1 MLAGLSWL
9 KIPQRGARNVGLL
22 ARIAPAAGCVNA
34 CYNARMNDPTLRKAL
49 RLSVHPATLAA
60 IGLLLVNDHLLR
72 RIWPSALTGKL
83 GDFAWLFFIPLLVAV
98 LVALVLPGR
107 GPRRAVA
114 VGWLAFGSVAI
125 VFAAAKTVP
134 VVHESVIVLAEHVL
148 GFTVGWRRD
157 PTDLVGLV
165 GLAAGAALWVRTPEP
180 AGGRIEL
187 TAPGWAAL
195 IMATLLTVANAPA
208 PDPGIYCLEARDG
221 DVWAYAGYTSY
232 RTTDGGLT
240 WERSDAQ
247 RGGCP
252 NPWQATSGAP
262 VTMLDPNNDQRRYR
276 FEPSLSIELSEDGG
290 ATWRTVHQVENMSEA
305 VAAATQQRL
314 TSSAELRP
322 TPIDGKID
330 RRTGNAIFAMG
341 HAGVL
346 VQDASGAWQAIAV
359 GDYGPVTVSGAFDF
373 FQLLV
378 GDILLAVGLAL
389 LGFNVLA
396 SRAIVRGRTA
406 WIIALIVAG
415 GIWAAVAFVFPPALT
430 YGYGSFITYAAM
442 LVLGLI
448 LLIATA
454 IALVKLLQEGAA
466 RVWRPLLICLAGGVL
481 FLLPYALWAADT
493 LPRYTLA
500 AAFGTLLGVAA
511 IAGGSRWALRNH
523 SAAR

>member
-1 MLAGLSWL
+1 LLASHTS
-9 KIPQRGARNVGLL
+9 RFHYVNAHNVGLL
-22 ARIAPAAGCVNA
+22 ARIAPAARCVNA
-34 CYNARMNDPTLRKAL
+34 CYNARMDDRTLRKAL
-49 RLSVHPATLAA
+49 RLSIHPVTLVA
-60 IGLLLVNDHLLR
+60 IGLLLINDHLLR

-83 GDFAWLFFIPLLVAV
+83 GDFAWLFFIPLLLAV

-107 GPRRAVA
+107 GPRRAAA
-114 VGWLAFGSVAI
+114 VGWLAFGSVAV
-125 VFAAAKTVP
+125 VFVAAKTVP
-134 VVHESVIVLAEHVL
+134 VAHETIVALAERVL

-157 PTDLVGLV
+157 PTDLVGLIALV
-165 GLAAGAALWVRTPEP
+165 ASAALWARTPEP
-180 AGGRIEL
+180 ACGRIEL
-187 TAPGWAAL
+187 AAPGWAAL
-195 IMATLLTVANAPA
+195 IMAALLTVANAPA
-208 PDPGIYCLEARDG
+208 PDPGIYCLEERDG
-221 DVWAYAGYTSY
+221 EVLAFAGYTSY
-232 RTTDGGLT
+232 RSTDGGLT
-240 WERSDAQ
+240 WERSDAPP
-247 RGGCP
+247 GSCP
-252 NPWQATSGAP
+252 SLGQVPSGAP
-262 VTMLDPNNDQRRYR
+262 VTALNPNNDQRRYR
-276 FEPSLSIELSEDGG
+276 FEPGLSIEFSDDGG
-290 ATWRTVHQVENMSEA
+290 ATWRTVYHVENTSEA

-322 TPIDGKID
+322 TPIDARID
-330 RRTGNAIFAMG
+330 RRTGNAVFAMG

-346 VQDASGAWQAIAV
+346 VYDSSGVWQEIPV
-359 GDYGPVTVSGAFDF
+359 GNYSPVTVSGAFDF

-378 GDILLAVGLAL
+378 GEILLAVGLAL